1 MNVKGYLHDLE
12 PKFVSYRRFRF
23 KHKETIVTIL
33 AEDEWYY
40 EIAVSAILKAR
51 KEIEDTIEKDPY
63 FYATLEP
70 MDCDGEIIGRM
81 CRASK
86 LANVGPMAT
95 VAGVIAQYAVEKMV
109 EAGANF
115 AVVDNGGDIAMF
127 LDRPIT
133 VGVFTYSTTLSFEI
147 DEEGFYAVCTSSGTI
162 GHSISFGFADAA
174 TIFARDACIA
184 DAFATALG
192 NMIGQDFGRKEL
204 EETLKI
210 FWNYAKDHIDGAL
223 VIKGE
228 IIGFAGRIPKLAKAD
243 VKPELIT
250 KG

>member
-1 MNVKGYLHDLE
+1 M
-12 PKFVSYRRFRF
+12 SYKRFRF
-23 KHKETIVTIL
+23 KHKETMVTII
-33 AEDEWYY
+33 AEDEKFYK
-40 EIAVSAILKAR
+40 IAVDAILEAR
-51 KEIEDTIEKDPY
+51 KYIEDMIKKEPF

-70 MDCDGEIIGRM
+70 MDCNGKIVGRM
-81 CRASK
+81 CHASK

-133 VGVFTYSTTLSFEI
+133 VGVFTYSTTLSFKI
-147 DEEGFYAVCTSSGTI
+147 EEKGFYAVCTSSGTI

-174 TIFARDACIA
+174 TVFAKDACIA

-192 NMIGQDFGRKEL
+192 NMIKQEFGKEEI

-210 FWNYAKDHIDGAL
+210 FWNRAKDHIEGAI
-223 VIKGE
+223 VIKGDVV
-228 IIGFAGRIPKLAKAD
+228 GFAGKIPELTKAD

-250 KG
+250 RG